1 MTRAGFVAVV
11 VAGVLAIGASAE
23 PRLRGARASTS
34 LDYAYAIAIQ
44 RDGKLVVAGRSA
56 SGRWTFALARYTV
69 RGNLD
74 ARFGRRGRV
83 RTAVGS
89 PSYSWASAVGVAPG
103 GKIVA
108 AGRSGVYP
116 NIGVARYSPRGRPD
130 RRFGRAG
137 QVVTKFGPPKGINA
151 WARALAIQGDGKVV
165 VAGGEGRLIQGPWR
179 FALARYTNR
188 GRLDPTFGRG
198 GKAMTD
204 AGPDG
209 DAWAVEIQRDGK
221 IVAAGDGFAL
231 VRYTTSGKLDP
242 SFGAGGV
249 VRTDFGPSSH
259 AFAVAIQKDGKI
271 LVAGRATSS
280 ASEDFALARYTSD
293 GTLDSSFGRGGK
305 VVTNFGIKTSND
317 YPSDDWAYAVAVEP
331 DGKIVL
337 AGASDIRGNA
347 AQRSGTP
354 LYDFALVRYSAN
366 GSLDPS
372 FGRDG
377 KVLTPFDEGQSL
389 VQDVAIQTDGKI
401 VAVGGGAGYFDL
413 ARYTTDGLP
422 DSSFG
427 GGGKVI
433 TKFPSR

>member
-1 MTRAGFVAVV
+1 
-11 VAGVLAIGASAE
+11 
-23 PRLRGARASTS
+23 
-34 LDYAYAIAIQ
+34 
-44 RDGKLVVAGRSA
+44 
-56 SGRWTFALARYTV
+56 
-69 RGNLD
+69 
-74 ARFGRRGRV
+74 
-83 RTAVGS
+83 
-89 PSYSWASAVGVAPG
+89 
-103 GKIVA
+103 
-108 AGRSGVYP
+108 
-116 NIGVARYSPRGRPD
+116 
-130 RRFGRAG
+130 
-137 QVVTKFGPPKGINA
+137 VTKFGPPKGINA

-165 VAGGEGRLIQGPWR
+165 VAGGRGRLIKGPWR

-209 DAWAVEIQRDGK
+209 DASAVEIQRDGK

-249 VRTDFGPSSH
+249 VRTGFGPSSH

-280 ASEDFALARYTSD
+280 ASDDFALARYTSD
-293 GTLDSSFGRGGK
+293 GTLDASFGRGGK
-305 VVTNFGIKTSND
+305 VVTNFGIKTSNG

-347 AQRSGTP
+347 AERSGTP
-354 LYDFALVRYSAN
+354 LDDFALARYSAN
-366 GSLDPS
+366 GRLDPS

-422 DSSFG
+422 DPSFG